1 MLHSFSITSTS
12 GQLKTKAALDYETKS
27 SYAVTVSVSDG
38 DGDDSLSDSIDV
50 TINVTDAN
58 DAPVFNEG
66 DSATRSIAENTAT
79 GQNIGDPIAA
89 TDADQQVDPNDPS
102 QLIAK
107 DTLTYTLGGTDA
119 ASFSIDSTSG
129 QLQTNVALDYET
141 TSSYSVT
148 VEVSDGNG
156 GSDSI
161 AVTINVNDVNEAPT
175 FASGTTIS
183 NISATAGT
191 AIQSVT
197 LPEATDPDAGDLI
210 TYTVT
215 PTLPAGLTFTA
226 SERELDGTPT
236 AVSAEA
242 DYTYT
247 ASDGEFSDTLMFT
260 IQVSA
265 PSNSAPAFN
274 DDNNSTTR
282 TIAENTAA
290 GTNIGDA
297 VAATDANTGDT
308 LTYTLSGTDAAS
320 FSIVSTSGQL
330 QTSAALDYE
339 TKASYS
345 VTVGVS
351 DGNGGTGSIAVTIN
365 VTDANDA
372 PVFSEDSTTR
382 RVTENMPVGQKVGAP
397 VTATDQDQQADPND
411 PSQLI
416 AKDTL
421 TYSLSGTDAA
431 SFSIVS
437 TSGQLKTKT
446 VLDHEEKASYSVT
459 VSAADGNGGTGSIA
473 VTITVTDV
481 NDAPVFT
488 DGDSTTR
495 SIAENTAADTDIGTP
510 IAATDQDKQPDPNDP
525 SQLIAKDTLTYT
537 LGGTDED
544 KFSIVSTS
552 GQLKT
557 KADLNYETK
566 SSYAVTVSVSDG
578 TDTDS
583 LSDSIAVTI
592 TVNDVNEAPVFSED
606 SPTRPIAEN
615 TAADTDIG
623 AAVTAT
629 DPDTGDT
636 LTYSLAGTDAAFVQ
650 YHQHLRATENKS
662 SPRL

>member
-1 MLHSFSITSTS
+1 M
-12 GQLKTKAALDYETKS
+12 
-27 SYAVTVSVSDG
+27 TVSVSDG

-330 QTSAALDYE
+330 QTSAALE
-339 TKASYS
+339 
-345 VTVGVS
+345 
-351 DGNGGTGSIAVTIN
+351 
-365 VTDANDA
+365 
-372 PVFSEDSTTR
+372 P
-382 RVTENMPVGQKVGAP
+382 
-397 VTATDQDQQADPND
+397 
-411 PSQLI
+411 
-416 AKDTL
+416 
-421 TYSLSGTDAA
+421 
-431 SFSIVS
+431 
-437 TSGQLKTKT
+437 
-446 VLDHEEKASYSVT
+446 
-459 VSAADGNGGTGSIA
+459 
-473 VTITVTDV
+473 
-481 NDAPVFT
+481 
-488 DGDSTTR
+488 
-495 SIAENTAADTDIGTP
+495 
-510 IAATDQDKQPDPNDP
+510 
-525 SQLIAKDTLTYT
+525 
-537 LGGTDED
+537 
-544 KFSIVSTS
+544 
-552 GQLKT
+552 
-557 KADLNYETK
+557 
-566 SSYAVTVSVSDG
+566 
-578 TDTDS
+578 
-583 LSDSIAVTI
+583 
-592 TVNDVNEAPVFSED
+592 
-606 SPTRPIAEN
+606 
-615 TAADTDIG
+615 
-623 AAVTAT
+623 
-629 DPDTGDT
+629 
-636 LTYSLAGTDAAFVQ
+636 
-650 YHQHLRATENKS
+650 
-662 SPRL
+662 